1 MSDFTLECGS
11 QRKNSKENSGSSPF
25 GPMFRRFCEERVR
38 FNSIIGG
45 GCSGFLIS
53 IRSWPVAKNAVNFF
67 QET

>member
-11 QRKNSKENSGSSPF
+11 QRKNSKENSGPSPF

-53 IRSWPVAKNAVNFF
+53 IRSGPVAENAVNFF
-67 QET
+67 HET